1 MKKTGIWDKPFMPA
15 AIPLLPKNRGGRK
28 SILSR
33 TTRPIGNS
41 CILFPVGH
49 LLYMR
54 KRYPYIPLSCCPA
67 VRNALNDELFIQPS
81 QAQIYAQRLPDQNP
95 MGFGN
100 SQFTYPCLA
109 HILQYRQYRS
119 PVCGIAD
126 QAYMYSHYHFCAV
139 CPIDRS

>member
-1 MKKTGIWDKPFMPA
+1 MKKQAYGISPLCLRQSLA
-15 AIPLLPKNRGGRK
+15 AEKQSRQKKNT
-28 SILSR
+28 LSR
-33 TTRPIGNS
+33 TMRPIGNS

-54 KRYPYIPLSCCPA
+54 KRHPYIPLSCCPA